1 MLLSSHTNSMLF
13 YVNTAKT
20 VKLGLA
26 LVPALKAAVAGLAF
40 DMVRKLMVERAP

>member
-1 MLLSSHTNSMLF
+1 MKASILQRGALAL
-13 YVNTAKT
+13 A
-20 VKLGLA
+20 LGLA